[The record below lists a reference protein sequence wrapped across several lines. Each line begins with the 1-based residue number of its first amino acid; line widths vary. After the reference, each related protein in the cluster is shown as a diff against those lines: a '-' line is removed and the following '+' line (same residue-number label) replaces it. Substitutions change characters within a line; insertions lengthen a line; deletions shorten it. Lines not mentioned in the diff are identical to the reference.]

1 MGCCFSKSNELEEPI
16 LKMDGVY
23 NQTEDV
29 VSWKEYNTVLHTAK
43 LLRKKYNTNQDV
55 G

>member
-1 MGCCFSKSNELEEPI
+1 MGCCLSKPNTIEEPI

-23 NQTEDV
+23 NQTEDI

-43 LLRKKYNTNQDV
+43 LLRKKYNITQTV
-55 G
+55 S